1 MTILETLIFTLAV
14 ELYAGLISWKFYQK
28 AGHPAWAAFV
38 PIYNTYL
45 LTRIIKRPAWW
56 VILFYIPIV
65 GNIMGIVAVFEL
77 LHVFNYRKLKYT
89 IYTILTAGLYL
100 AYLNYTEKPEYVGRD
115 DKNIRTHVSELA
127 SSLIFA
133 IVAATII
140 RTFTFEAFTI
150 PTPSMEKSLMV
161 GDFLFVSKLQYGSRL
176 PITPLCLPLV
186 HNRIPGTD
194 QPSYLDWVQ
203 LPYMRL
209 PKISDVQRL
218 DPVVF
223 NYPMETEKPVD
234 KREHYVKRCIATPGD
249 TLQIINGQVYING
262 DKQEMPDRALPQYT
276 YYAEFKGNGYSQKL
290 LKEQFDIDPD
300 AYYLINEEGLRMQDY
315 RTNKAFN
322 AVAYI
327 ITIPTHKL
335 EEFKTLPNLVRVIRL
350 NSYQE
355 IRDFPS
361 DSPPA
366 LVHHLTRYEGFMAG
380 PGIFPNAAHGDS
392 LDFKWTRDNY
402 GPLYIPKKGDKVEL
416 SHKNFLKFNRIIEV
430 YEGNTLEVR
439 NGKYW
444 INGQE
449 ASDYTFQQDYYWMMG
464 DNRHNSLDSRYWGYV
479 PADHIVGK
487 PVFIWMSWD
496 KFASDFGD
504 RLRTKRIFT
513 TVSGEGERVSYF
525 WPFVIIVAL
534 IYGFN
539 YFRKRRKA
547 DKAA

>member
-1 MTILETLIFTLAV
+1 
-14 ELYAGLISWKFYQK
+14 
-28 AGHPAWAAFV
+28 
-38 PIYNTYL
+38 
-45 LTRIIKRPAWW
+45 
-56 VILFYIPIV
+56 
-65 GNIMGIVAVFEL
+65 
-77 LHVFNYRKLKYT
+77 
-89 IYTILTAGLYL
+89 
-100 AYLNYTEKPEYVGRD
+100 
-115 DKNIRTHVSELA
+115 
-127 SSLIFA
+127 
-133 IVAATII
+133 
-140 RTFTFEAFTI
+140 
-150 PTPSMEKSLMV
+150 MV